1 MDRLFDVVAIF
12 SLVLIVWVLSS
23 VRRAHIRVEYSVSW
37 LLAGAVLLMLA
48 RWRTLDDWI
57 AAALGISDS
66 FIALA
71 MIAGA
76 AFLVV
81 LYRLSL
87 RISGLK
93 DSSITLAQQVA
104 ILEFRLEALSEK
116 KKTLNEEIQTP
127 ARAEKAAAAE
137 TPKPKRAWW
146 PWAAALA
153 GLILVIE
160 VYGPALSGAFV
171 LDDRYLPFM
180 DPNAAQ
186 IAAAELDHGLAAA
199 SVFQLL
205 AEFPSRAEPSRTGTT

>member
-37 LLAGAVLLMLA
+37 LLAGAVLLILA
-48 RWRTLDDWI
+48 RWRTLDDWM
-57 AAALGISDS
+57 ASTLGISDS

-104 ILEFRLEALSEK
+104 ILEYKLEALNEK
-116 KKTLNEEIQTP
+116 VQTP
-127 ARAEKAAAAE
+127 SAR
-137 TPKPKRAWW
+137 
-146 PWAAALA
+146 
-153 GLILVIE
+153 
-160 VYGPALSGAFV
+160 
-171 LDDRYLPFM
+171 
-180 DPNAAQ
+180 
-186 IAAAELDHGLAAA
+186 
-199 SVFQLL
+199 
-205 AEFPSRAEPSRTGTT
+205 

>member
-23 VRRAHIRVEYSVSW
+23 VRREHIRVEYSVSW
-37 LLAGAVLLMLA
+37 LLAGAVLLVLA
-48 RWRTLDDWI
+48 SWRALDDSI

-66 FIALA
+66 FMALA

-104 ILEFRLEALSEK
+104 ILEFRLEALHEK
-116 KKTLNEEIQTP
+116 IQTP
-127 ARAEKAAAAE
+127 AR
-137 TPKPKRAWW
+137 
-146 PWAAALA
+146 
-153 GLILVIE
+153 
-160 VYGPALSGAFV
+160 
-171 LDDRYLPFM
+171 
-180 DPNAAQ
+180 
-186 IAAAELDHGLAAA
+186 
-199 SVFQLL
+199 
-205 AEFPSRAEPSRTGTT
+205 

>member
-1 MDRLFDVVAIF
+1 MDRLFELVAVF

-37 LLAGAVLLMLA
+37 LLAGAVLLVLA
-48 RWRTLDDWI
+48 LWRTLDDRI

-71 MIAGA
+71 IFAGA

-104 ILEFRLEALSEK
+104 ILEFKLKA
-116 KKTLNEEIQTP
+116 LNEKIQTP
-127 ARAEKAAAAE
+127 AAR
-137 TPKPKRAWW
+137 
-146 PWAAALA
+146 
-153 GLILVIE
+153 
-160 VYGPALSGAFV
+160 
-171 LDDRYLPFM
+171 
-180 DPNAAQ
+180 
-186 IAAAELDHGLAAA
+186 
-199 SVFQLL
+199 
-205 AEFPSRAEPSRTGTT
+205 

>member
-1 MDRLFDVVAIF
+1 MDRLFDVVTVF

-37 LLAGAVLLMLA
+37 LLAGAVLLVLA
-48 RWRTLDDWI
+48 LWRTLDDRI

-71 MIAGA
+71 IFAGA

-104 ILEFRLEALSEK
+104 ILEFKLKA
-116 KKTLNEEIQTP
+116 LNEKIQTP
-127 ARAEKAAAAE
+127 AAR
-137 TPKPKRAWW
+137 R
-146 PWAAALA
+146 
-153 GLILVIE
+153 
-160 VYGPALSGAFV
+160 
-171 LDDRYLPFM
+171 
-180 DPNAAQ
+180 
-186 IAAAELDHGLAAA
+186 
-199 SVFQLL
+199 
-205 AEFPSRAEPSRTGTT
+205 

>member
-12 SLVLIVWVLSS
+12 SLVLLVWVLSS

-37 LLAGAVLLMLA
+37 LLAGAVLLVLA

-66 FIALA
+66 FIGLA
-71 MIAGA
+71 MIASA

-104 ILEFRLEALSEK
+104 ILEFRLDALSYK
-116 KKTLNEEIQTP
+116 KKL
-127 ARAEKAAAAE
+127 
-137 TPKPKRAWW
+137 
-146 PWAAALA
+146 
-153 GLILVIE
+153 
-160 VYGPALSGAFV
+160 
-171 LDDRYLPFM
+171 
-180 DPNAAQ
+180 
-186 IAAAELDHGLAAA
+186 
-199 SVFQLL
+199 
-205 AEFPSRAEPSRTGTT
+205 

>member
-37 LLAGAVLLMLA
+37 LLAGAVLLVLA
-48 RWRTLDDWI
+48 RWRTLDDWM

-71 MIAGA
+71 MVAGA

-116 KKTLNEEIQTP
+116 RSLNEEIQTP
-127 ARAEKAAAAE
+127 AAR
-137 TPKPKRAWW
+137 
-146 PWAAALA
+146 
-153 GLILVIE
+153 
-160 VYGPALSGAFV
+160 
-171 LDDRYLPFM
+171 
-180 DPNAAQ
+180 
-186 IAAAELDHGLAAA
+186 
-199 SVFQLL
+199 
-205 AEFPSRAEPSRTGTT
+205 

>member
-1 MDRLFDVVAIF
+1 MDRLFDVVAVF

-37 LLAGAVLLMLA
+37 LLAGTVLLVLS

-57 AAALGISDS
+57 AAALGISDG

-76 AFLVV
+76 AFFIV

-104 ILEFRLEALSEK
+104 ILEFRLEALNEK
-116 KKTLNEEIQTP
+116 RRVE
-127 ARAEKAAAAE
+127 
-137 TPKPKRAWW
+137 
-146 PWAAALA
+146 
-153 GLILVIE
+153 
-160 VYGPALSGAFV
+160 
-171 LDDRYLPFM
+171 
-180 DPNAAQ
+180 
-186 IAAAELDHGLAAA
+186 
-199 SVFQLL
+199 
-205 AEFPSRAEPSRTGTT
+205 

>member
-1 MDRLFDVVAIF
+1 MNSLFDVVAVL

-37 LLAGAVLLMLA
+37 LLAGAVLFILA
-48 RWRTLDDWI
+48 RWRTLDDWM

-104 ILEFRLEALSEK
+104 ILEFKLEALNEK
-116 KKTLNEEIQTP
+116 VQTP
-127 ARAEKAAAAE
+127 AAR
-137 TPKPKRAWW
+137 
-146 PWAAALA
+146 
-153 GLILVIE
+153 
-160 VYGPALSGAFV
+160 
-171 LDDRYLPFM
+171 
-180 DPNAAQ
+180 
-186 IAAAELDHGLAAA
+186 
-199 SVFQLL
+199 
-205 AEFPSRAEPSRTGTT
+205 

>member
-1 MDRLFDVVAIF
+1 MDRLFDVVAVF

-37 LLAGAVLLMLA
+37 ILAGAVLLILA
-48 RWRTLDDWI
+48 RWRTLDDWM

-71 MIAGA
+71 IIAGA

-104 ILEFRLEALSEK
+104 ILEFKLEALNEK
-116 KKTLNEEIQTP
+116 VQTP
-127 ARAEKAAAAE
+127 AAR
-137 TPKPKRAWW
+137 
-146 PWAAALA
+146 
-153 GLILVIE
+153 
-160 VYGPALSGAFV
+160 
-171 LDDRYLPFM
+171 
-180 DPNAAQ
+180 
-186 IAAAELDHGLAAA
+186 
-199 SVFQLL
+199 
-205 AEFPSRAEPSRTGTT
+205 